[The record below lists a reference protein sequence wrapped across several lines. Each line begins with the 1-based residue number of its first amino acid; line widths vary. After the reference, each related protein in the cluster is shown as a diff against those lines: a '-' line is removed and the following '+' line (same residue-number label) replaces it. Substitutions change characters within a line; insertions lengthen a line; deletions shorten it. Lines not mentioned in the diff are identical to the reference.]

1 MGTRRRGVTGHHSR
15 GRLRKRITARE
26 DEYGKARKESQHVAS
41 SKLDSTMVRQYR
53 GRLEPRSTPSRS
65 SVSKGKPMKKFH
77 SVPALA
83 AFFFFLHASSSLSA
97 EINVVWTSEVGQ
109 FAPLWIT
116 KEAKLFEKYGN
127 TVQLIFI
134 QGASSAA
141 AALSSDDAQVGMFS
155 PQVVI
160 STPQLDL
167 VMFGRLGNTMDNR
180 VYGRKGIK
188 SIKEVK
194 RVAISRFGSNADFA
208 ARFLLQREGLR
219 PDTDVALLQFGNQ
232 SNRIAAVETNN
243 ADAAMLTPPM
253 TLMARKLGMTLLL
266 DASKLNIPYSSLFFV
281 ARRPYIAKTRP
292 ELVNFTKAMIEGV
305 ALYKSNKE
313 FAMKVLSKYMKVQDR
328 DVLEENFKEYDF
340 PLKPYPSREYF
351 ELPIQEVGKKDPK
364 VLKEN
369 PDRYTDLSLVK
380 ELESSGFIEKISQ
393 EYRVK

>member
-1 MGTRRRGVTGHHSR
+1 
-15 GRLRKRITARE
+15 
-26 DEYGKARKESQHVAS
+26 
-41 SKLDSTMVRQYR
+41 MVRRILSLGILTFAFLQ
-53 GRLEPRSTPSRS
+53 LKSAS
-65 SVSKGKPMKKFH
+65 
-77 SVPALA
+77 A
-83 AFFFFLHASSSLSA
+83 AN
-97 EINVVWTSEVGQ
+97 INVVWTSEVGQ
-109 FAPLWIT
+109 FAPLWVT

-141 AALSSDDAQVGMFS
+141 AALSSGDAHVGMFS

-180 VYGRKGIK
+180 VYARKGIK

-219 PDTDVALLQFGNQ
+219 PDVDVALLQVGNQ
-232 SNRIAAVETNN
+232 ANRIAAVETNN

-253 TLMARKLGMTLLL
+253 TLQARKLGMTLLL

-281 ARRPYIAKTRP
+281 ARRPYLAKTRA
-292 ELVNFTKAMIEGV
+292 ELVNFNKAMIEGV
-305 ALYKSNKE
+305 AIYKSNKE

-328 DVLEENFKEYDF
+328 EVLEENFKEYDF
-340 PLKPYPSREYF
+340 PLKPYPAREYF
-351 ELPIQEVGKKDPK
+351 ELPIQEVGKKDPR

-369 PDRYTDLSLVK
+369 PDRFTDLSLVK
-380 ELESSGFIEKISQ
+380 EIESSGFIDKIMQ

>member
-1 MGTRRRGVTGHHSR
+1 MSVSR
-15 GRLRKRITARE
+15 
-26 DEYGKARKESQHVAS
+26 
-41 SKLDSTMVRQYR
+41 
-53 GRLEPRSTPSRS
+53 RLENLI
-65 SVSKGKPMKKFH
+65 VVLMLLH
-77 SVPALA
+77 SLPASA
-83 AFFFFLHASSSLSA
+83 AT
-97 EINVVWTSEVGQ
+97 INVVWTSEVGQ
-109 FAPLWIT
+109 FAPLWVT

-127 TVQLIFI
+127 NVQLIFI

-141 AALSSDDAQVGMFS
+141 AALSSGDAHVGMFS

-160 STPQLDL
+160 STPALEL

-180 VYGRKGIK
+180 VYGKRGIK

-194 RVAISRFGSNADFA
+194 RVAISRYGSNADFA

-219 PDTDVALLQFGNQ
+219 PDIDVALLQFGNQ

-253 TLMARKLGMTLLL
+253 TLQARKLGMTLLV

-281 ARRPYIAKTRP
+281 ARKSYLAKTRP

-313 FAMKVLSKYMKVQDR
+313 FAMKVLAKYMKVQDR
-328 DVLEENFKEYDF
+328 EILEENFREYDF
-340 PLKPYPSREYF
+340 PLRPYPSREYY

-369 PDRYTDLSLVK
+369 PERFTDMSLVK
-380 ELESSGFIEKISQ
+380 ELDSSGFIDKIAH
-393 EYRVK
+393 EHKVK

>member
-1 MGTRRRGVTGHHSR
+1 MNRIRQAL
-15 GRLRKRITARE
+15 RLIT
-26 DEYGKARKESQHVAS
+26 VAA
-41 SKLDSTMVRQYR
+41 VFGQA
-53 GRLEPRSTPSRS
+53 P
-65 SVSKGKPMKKFH
+65 
-77 SVPALA
+77 A
-83 AFFFFLHASSSLSA
+83 AFAA
-97 EINVVWTSEVGQ
+97 NMNVVWTSEVGQ
-109 FAPLWIT
+109 FAPLWVT

-127 TVQLIFI
+127 SVQLIFI

-160 STPQLDL
+160 STPGLDL

-180 VYGRKGIK
+180 IFGRRGIK

-194 RVAISRFGSNADFA
+194 RIAISRFGSNADFA
-208 ARFLLQREGLR
+208 ARFLLQREGMR
-219 PDTDVALLQFGNQ
+219 PDIDVALLQVGNQ
-232 SNRIAAVETNN
+232 SNRIAATETNN

-253 TLMARKLGMTLLL
+253 TLQARKLGMPLLV

-281 ARRPYIAKTRP
+281 SRRPYLTKSRAD
-292 ELVNFTKAMIEGV
+292 LVNFTKAMIEGV

-369 PDRYTDLSLVK
+369 PDRYADLSLVK
-380 ELESSGFIEKISQ
+380 ELESTGFIDKVSQ